1 MSDDLKRLIQE
12 LPDALTIPKAPRGTE
27 IMKRGLGRRSR
38 SRLLALAATATT
50 VGLVWIALFHYSWGP
65 FAHQEF
71 VHFRTGS
78 GSTRSLGLASP
89 DASRPGWT
97 VHSNPAKGYVI
108 ETPHD
113 WKVSWGFGDQYMYV
127 GNYRFGVGRFCGR
140 GGALTI
146 MPRKGTFFWM
156 FENQSGSGFDFT
168 PRPSS
173 FALDPGTLAPYE
185 GMGCQLKP
193 GGSDLR
199 QQMYRFTFKDSG
211 RYFVVYMG
219 FGPRAG
225 ASVRKEALQA
235 LDSFRV
241 AS

>member
-27 IMKRGLGRRSR
+27 IMKRGLRRRSR

-50 VGLVWIALFHYSWGP
+50 VGLVWIALFHYPFGP
-65 FAHQEF
+65 FAHQEL
-71 VHFRTGS
+71 VHVGTG
-78 GSTRSLGLASP
+78 GRSTRSLGLASS

-97 VHSNPAKGYVI
+97 IHSNPARAYVI
-108 ETPHD
+108 ETPKH
-113 WKVSWGFGDQYMYV
+113 WKVSWGFGNRYMQV
-127 GNYRFGVGRFCGR
+127 GSYDFGSGRFCGR
-140 GGALTI
+140 DGALTI
-146 MPRKGTFFWM
+146 LPANGTFFWM

-173 FALDPGTLAPYE
+173 FALDPATLAPYE
-185 GMGCQLKP
+185 GMGC
-193 GGSDLR
+193 R
-199 QQMYRFTFKDSG
+199 QMYRFTFTDSG
-211 RYFVVYMG
+211 RHFVVYMG

-225 ASVRKEALQA
+225 ASVRKDALQA
-235 LDSFRV
+235 LDSFRL